1 MASKPPGNYRWMLPS
16 LWRIPQRSDI
26 DPVVVALYIYV
37 MTTDNALA
45 YEEQK
50 IKKLEFSVDEL
61 ARICERLQQENVQL
75 RNERAQLLAEQS
87 QLAEKNYLAR
97 DKMEKMVTRLKHME
111 SEL

>member
-1 MASKPPGNYRWMLPS
+1 MA
-16 LWRIPQRSDI
+16 
-26 DPVVVALYIYV
+26 ALYIGV
-37 MTTDNALA
+37 MTTDNVFA
-45 YEEQK
+45 YEEQQV
-50 IKKLEFSVDEL
+50 KKLEFSVDEL
-61 ARICERLQQENVQL
+61 ARICERLQQENGQL

>member
-1 MASKPPGNYRWMLPS
+1 VKA
-16 LWRIPQRSDI
+16 
-26 DPVVVALYIYV
+26 ALYIGV
-37 MTTDNALA
+37 MTTDNVFA

-50 IKKLEFSVDEL
+50 VKKLEFSVDEL
-61 ARICERLQQENVQL
+61 VRICGRLQQENVQL